1 MTQAVVISPARESRL
16 GLSSLA
22 RETRSLLLSFV
33 RSNACSLDGIP
44 RGEGRTVLVIPGF
57 FAGDWATTAHLRGF
71 LDTLGYR
78 TETAGVA
85 FNLDP
90 TPQLLARLER
100 RLIRLSARGPID
112 LIGQSFGGVLAR
124 DLARRHPERVRK
136 VITLCS
142 PLRVPITTLLAPF
155 VRSLLWLYDRDWLAR
170 HAVAQPLPMPA
181 TAVYTEDDGVV
192 DWRECVQDEAPGC
205 VNVRV
210 SGAHVT
216 IGQNPEALAAIARA
230 LSS

>member
-1 MTQAVVISPARESRL
+1 MEAIVASPAPESRL

-22 RETRSLLLSFV
+22 RETRSLLLSFLT
-33 RSNACSLDGIP
+33 SNACPLEGLP
-44 RGEGRTVLVIPGF
+44 RGDGRTVLVIPGF
-57 FAGDWATTAHLRGF
+57 FAGDWATTAHLRAF
-71 LDTLGYR
+71 LQALGYR
-78 TETAGVA
+78 TETAGVV
-85 FNLDP
+85 FNIGP
-90 TPQLLARLER
+90 TPQLLTRLER
-100 RLIRLSARGPID
+100 YLVRLSAEGPID

-124 DLARRHPERVRK
+124 DLARRHPDRVRR

-142 PLRVPITTLLAPF
+142 PLRVPIATPLAPF

-170 HAVAQPLPMPA
+170 HAVVEPLGIPV
-181 TAVYTEDDGVV
+181 TAVYTEEDGVI
-192 DWRECVQDEAPGC
+192 DWRGCLHDEASGG

-216 IGQNPEALAAIARA
+216 IGQNPQALAAIARA